1 MGKIVFRGALA
12 LAGAWTLWCAVD
24 MWWTLT
30 HVDEVLMPW
39 MRGLGIEPTPELMPN
54 ARVSF
59 VAGYQ
64 QSRLGWWFGVTVVLL
79 LVALLARPRGDG
91 PHHG

>member
-1 MGKIVFRGALA
+1 MGTIVFRVALA

-30 HVDEVLMPW
+30 HVDAVLVPFMHG
-39 MRGLGIEPTPELMPN
+39 MGVDPTPEMMPS
-54 ARVSF
+54 ARAGF
-59 VAGYQ
+59 VVGYQ

-79 LVALLARPRGDG
+79 LVALVARPRGNAR
-91 PHHG
+91 HHG